1 MISVVRMLSVFHF
14 WLKVSPRSFI
24 LYFVSR
30 WPPDLP
36 VSVLL
41 EPEVVNSCRRDGSS
55 NEGKM
60 EDEVEGKVERDIRA
74 QLKTLEAGGKRRQG

>member
-60 EDEVEGKVERDIRA
+60 EGKVERDIRA
-74 QLKTLEAGGKRRQG
+74 QLKTLEAGGGN